1 MVSLDIWAM
10 AKILLVE
17 DDPSINATVKKWLEF
32 DRHIVEAVDNGIDAS
47 EHLRC
52 YKFDVVILD
61 WDLPGRSGLD
71 VCREFRSAGG
81 ATPVL
86 MLTGKDGITDKVQ
99 GLDSGVDDY
108 LTKPFDMREL
118 SARVRA
124 LLRRPSEND
133 ECIRSGDLIVDTG
146 NFIATR
152 SGVDLNLTQSELSL
166 LAFLMRNSPQMFSPE
181 ALLQRLSDVFE
192 TDSVGSVRTQIKR
205 IRQKIDI
212 DGEDSYIDSQRNVG
226 YRFNRPVEK

>member
-1 MVSLDIWAM
+1 M

-17 DDPSINATVKKWLEF
+17 DDPSINSTVKKWLEF
-32 DRHIVEAVDNGIDAS
+32 ERHIVEAVDNGIDAS
-47 EHLRC
+47 EHLSC
-52 YKFDVVILD
+52 YKYDIVILD
-61 WDLPGRSGLD
+61 WDLPGRSGLE
-71 VCREFRSAGG
+71 VCREFRAAGG

-108 LTKPFDMREL
+108 LTKPFDMREV

-124 LLRRPSEND
+124 LLRRPTEPG
-133 ECIRSGDLIVDTG
+133 ECIHSGDLVVDTG
-146 NFIATR
+146 NFVATR
-152 SGVDLNLTQSELSL
+152 NGMDLNLTQSELSL
-166 LAFLMRNSPQMFSPE
+166 LAFLMRNSPQMFTPE
-181 ALLQRLSDVFE
+181 ALLERLRDVFE

-212 DGEDSYIDSQRNVG
+212 DGEDSYIESQRGVG
-226 YRFNRPVEK
+226 YRFNRPVQK